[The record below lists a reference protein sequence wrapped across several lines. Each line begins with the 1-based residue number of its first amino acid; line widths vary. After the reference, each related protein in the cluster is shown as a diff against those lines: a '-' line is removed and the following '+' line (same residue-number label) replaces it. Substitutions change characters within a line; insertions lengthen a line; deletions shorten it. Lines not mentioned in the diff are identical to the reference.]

1 VAGAAVS
8 TRGFS
13 AGGSATVSVQGMQSI
28 LNRISNTFSNAF
40 SAGSVLSARFTSV
53 QSTVSHLASIVSNVS
68 AQSAGGSA
76 TGLQNVVNLLS
87 NKISHEE
94 SVRSAAVEAL
104 GNGLSDANA
113 NLAIVAP
120 WQEAKIITMSSGQ
133 SIAASALT
141 DLSGMV
147 LTVGAD
153 QTWKFEGMMLVST
166 SSPTAG
172 LRLGFSVPPLS
183 LPRLVVI
190 DAVSGNGQ
198 SVGGVRAGAQL
209 QVSGNS
215 IILSMTSSNWG
226 GAVPVQF
233 EGIFNTTSSGT
244 FRVMA
249 ANVGS
254 ATGSPNHYVGGYMIA
269 YRLK

>member
-1 VAGAAVS
+1 VS

-87 NKISHEE
+87 NKLSEE
-94 SVRSAAVEAL
+94 ASVRAAADESLNDTV
-104 GNGLSDANA
+104 SDIQANVA
-113 NLAIVAP
+113 NLAPWVA
-120 WQEAKIITMSSGQ
+120 ARVITMSDTQ

-147 LTVGAD
+147 LTVAAGE
-153 QTWKFEGMMLVST
+153 TWKFEGMVFVTT

-183 LPRLVVI
+183 TPRFVAI
-190 DAVSGNGQ
+190 DTVSGTAQ
-198 SVGGVRAGAQL
+198 SAGGVRAANML

-215 IILSMTSSNWG
+215 IILSMTSSQFTTSG
-226 GAVPVQF
+226 VPVQF
-233 EGIFNTTSSGT
+233 EGIFNVASAGT

-254 ATGSPNHYVGGYMIA
+254 ATGSPNNYTGGYMICH
-269 YRLK
+269 RLK